1 MNHANTK
8 SINMVLSNMKTP
20 VKANLHY
27 LQFQIYGKCKKQ
39 NIWEGGNKAQENKQK
54 ELPGKGDKRWLYI

>member
-1 MNHANTK
+1 
-8 SINMVLSNMKTP
+8 MVLSNMKTP